1 VVTFAVGGLKGV
13 VAALAEEVVVAF
25 ATGYGLALRGMR
37 LVGEESGAA
46 LGLRRAQ
53 SSLVNDRDF
62 APACVFVSVERLE
75 DASRRREDSVR

>member
-46 LGLRRAQ
+46 LGLRGA
-53 SSLVNDRDF
+53 
-62 APACVFVSVERLE
+62 
-75 DASRRREDSVR
+75 